1 MNRRVHMRVRV
12 VLAALGALVA
22 SGDAAADGVSG
33 RDVFLK
39 QEAARNIRELTADAS
54 ITTASPGAEAKIKTF
69 TWWRKL
75 TADSVHFRTLTRF
88 HLPAEIRNEG
98 ILIEERNQNDNDVQM
113 YLPAYK
119 KVRRVEGQSQSSSFM
134 GTVFSYSDI
143 ASPHVDDYKH
153 KLLRSEP
160 CPGDTKIACYVLE
173 LLPAGDVVRER
184 TGYSKS
190 IEWVRSDNFVA
201 VQGEFYDVSGTLWK
215 RLTASEIRE
224 VDTTTH
230 KWLAH
235 ETRIVDVKTNRAST
249 FRFAGVKV
257 GSGIPDSTFTV
268 QNLSREQ

>member
-1 MNRRVHMRVRV
+1 MTKLATISGILLCV
-12 VLAALGALVA
+12 VLFARDGAA
-22 SGDAAADGVSG
+22 GDLSG
-33 RDVFLK
+33 RDVFLR
-39 QEAARNIRELTADAS
+39 QEAARNIREMTADAS
-54 ITTASPGAEAKIKTF
+54 ITTSGPGTDAKVKTF

-75 TADSVHFRTLTRF
+75 SADNVHFRTLTRF

-98 ILIEERNQNDNDVQM
+98 ILIDERNKNDNDIQL

-134 GTVFSYSDI
+134 GSVFSYSDI

-153 KLLRSEP
+153 VLLRSEP
-160 CPGDTKIACYVLE
+160 CPGEAKISCYVLQLE
-173 LLPAGDVVRER
+173 PAGDIVRER

-201 VQGEFYDVSGTLWK
+201 IQGEFYDVGKTLWK
-215 RLTASEIRE
+215 RLNASDIRE
-224 VDTTTH
+224 VDTAGH

-235 ETRIVDVKTNRAST
+235 ETRIEDLKTKRVSVL
-249 FRFAGVKV
+249 RFARVLV
-257 GSGIPDSTFTV
+257 NLGIADSTFTV